1 MTRKSKR
8 KKTRRKLRKKTRRK
22 LRKKTKRKLKKIKTN
37 NVNNALFKVPKKWSR
52 TAYVDKKEY
61 EKKYKLSIKDNEGF
75 WKKEGKRIDW
85 IKPYKKIKDVKYSKT
100 EVKIKWFYDGTLNA
114 SANCIDRH
122 LKDKKNK
129 TAIIWAGDDPKDS
142 KHISYKELHKNV
154 CKAANGLKELG
165 IKKGDRVTIYL
176 TMIPE
181 LAFVML
187 ACARIGAIHSI
198 IFGGFSPE
206 SIAGRI
212 NDCQSDYIIT
222 ADEGVRGG
230 KIIPLK
236 KITDEALT
244 QCPNVKKCI
253 VVKRTGNEINWVED
267 RDVYYDDIT
276 KLASDKCE
284 PEEMNAEDPLFILY
298 TSGSTGKPKGVL
310 HTTGGYM
317 VYASMTHQY
326 IFDYKKK

>member
-1 MTRKSKR
+1 MAKRSKKKINKKKSEIKLIPEELIIKTKSDWIKKGLVN
-8 KKTRRKLRKKTRRK
+8 KKT
-22 LRKKTKRKLKKIKTN
+22 
-37 NVNNALFKVPKKWSR
+37 
-52 TAYVDKKEY
+52 Y
-61 EKKYKLSIKDNEGF
+61 EKKYNDSIKNNDAF
-75 WKKEGKRIDW
+75 WKKEGKRITW
-85 IKPYKKIKDVKYSKT
+85 IKPYKKIKDVKYSKS
-100 EVKIKWFYDGTLNA
+100 EVRIKWYEDGTLNA

-122 LKDKKNK
+122 LKNKKDK
-129 TAIIWAGDDPKDS
+129 TAIIWVGDNPKET
-142 KHISYKELHKNV
+142 KKISYKQLHKEV
-154 CKAANGLKELG
+154 SRTANGLKNLG

-181 LAFVML
+181 LAITML

-198 IFGGFSPE
+198 IFGGFSPD

-212 NDCQSDYIIT
+212 NDCKSDYIIT

-230 KIIPLK
+230 KTISLK
-236 KITDEALT
+236 TITDEALMK
-244 QCPNVKKCI
+244 CPDVKKCI
-253 VVKRTGNEINWVED
+253 VVKRTGNYINWVNG
-267 RDVYYDDIT
+267 RDVWYEDIIKT
-276 KLASDKCE
+276 ASTNCE

-326 IFDYKKK
+326 IFDYKKMIFIGVQLILVG